1 MGPNLQHKLIFMRW
15 EGYGWLVGTI
25 KDKFSPATPGV
36 ESVRQVQ
43 LPLPLDRR
51 LGESYAHAR
60 ELRRRPATA
69 PYKSWVLLEEEVV
82 VEGGLQQKGCC

>member
-1 MGPNLQHKLIFMRW
+1 MRW

-25 KDKFSPATPGV
+25 KDKFSPATPSLFAKFNYRCLWTDGWENRMLMLENYV
-36 ESVRQVQ
+36 GG
-43 LPLPLDRR
+43 P
-51 LGESYAHAR
+51 
-60 ELRRRPATA
+60 TA